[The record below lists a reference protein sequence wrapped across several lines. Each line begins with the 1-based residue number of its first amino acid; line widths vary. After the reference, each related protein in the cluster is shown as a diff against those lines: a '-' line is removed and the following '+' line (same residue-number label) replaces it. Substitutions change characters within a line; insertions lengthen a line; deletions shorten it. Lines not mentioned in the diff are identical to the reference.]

1 MVAKI
6 GAKPMKLGLDLR
18 GGVHFLL
25 EVDMDKAIS
34 QRMETSAT
42 DLRRQFRENKIKFNN
57 LALNNNVITV
67 QFADNADRDAAMD
80 FLRRNGNEY
89 TQQALA
95 STTGSILKLTYTDVR
110 RQEIQAYA
118 VNQNLTTLRNR
129 INELGV
135 AEALVQSQGSNR
147 IVVELPGVQDTAE
160 A

>member
-1 MVAKI
+1 
-6 GAKPMKLGLDLR
+6 
-18 GGVHFLL
+18 
-25 EVDMDKAIS
+25 
-34 QRMETSAT
+34 
-42 DLRRQFRENKIKFNN
+42 KIKFNK

-118 VNQNLTTLRNR
+118 VNQNLSL
-129 INELGV
+129 IH
-135 AEALVQSQGSNR
+135 
-147 IVVELPGVQDTAE
+147 I
-160 A
+160 

>member
-1 MVAKI
+1 MQQWI
-6 GAKPMKLGLDLR
+6 
-18 GGVHFLL
+18 
-25 EVDMDKAIS
+25 
-34 QRMETSAT
+34 
-42 DLRRQFRENKIKFNN
+42 
-57 LALNNNVITV
+57 
-67 QFADNADRDAAMD
+67 
-80 FLRRNGNEY
+80 LRRNGNEY

-160 A
+160 AKRVLGRTANLNSVWYLT